1 MTMKR
6 ITTLLRVL
14 ALAGAIAPMWAQAAD
29 FPSKPVRVVVPYSPG
44 GPADA
49 LMRAV
54 GQKLSDKWGQPVIVE
69 NRPGANEIIGADTV
83 IKAAPDGYTLLLGS
97 EAAFSLNPQLYAKL
111 SYKPADLAPVSRLV
125 TAQLMLV
132 TRPDFPADDVAGLIK
147 HLKANPGKYTYGIT
161 GIGGVLHLAGAW
173 FNQLYG
179 VQTSE
184 VPYKGL
190 PLAMQDVMAGR
201 VDMLFAIA
209 GGPMPH
215 VATGKLKAIAL
226 AGPHRVAI
234 APDVPTFAQAGYL
247 EFDASVY
254 FALAAPAG
262 TPEDVRRK
270 VADDVGAVVSD
281 ADFVARNLTA
291 IGFEPVRETPQAF
304 AAFLE
309 LDRGVA
315 AQRVQAA
322 GVKLDQP

>member
-1 MTMKR
+1 M
-6 ITTLLRVL
+6 L

-215 VATGKLKAIAL
+215 VATGKLKATAL

-234 APDVPTFAQAGYL
+234 APDVPTFAQAGYP

-262 TPEDVRRK
+262 TPEDAPQGGRRRGRGGQQRRLRGSQPDRHRLRTGARNPAGVRRLPR
-270 VADDVGAVVSD
+270 AGPRRRGPTRAGG
-281 ADFVARNLTA
+281 R
-291 IGFEPVRETPQAF
+291 RQAGPTLIF
-304 AAFLE
+304 PTQGLS
-309 LDRGVA
+309 
-315 AQRVQAA
+315 
-322 GVKLDQP
+322 P